1 MRRIQEFVTHHYHT
15 LSLGAFIVGFAIDSI
30 ILKRIDLL
38 LSNLILY
45 TYLVLVVGSMVLI
58 HIAFTRTRV
67 SRIMRT
73 IESILPF
80 VAQYAFGG
88 MFSGFLLF
96 YSQSGTVASSWPFL
110 LLILALIFINEFLQS
125 YQARL
130 AYQSI
135 LLGFCLLSFSIYSVP
150 ILTGTMGTLE
160 FVVSNVVALIVLALF
175 IGLLWSI
182 DRVRV
187 HRALRNIVIGTA
199 TLYSVISLLYVTNI
213 LPPIP
218 LSLKDVGVYHS
229 VERVGTAYHV
239 EAEPEEWYARF
250 WRTPITLV
258 PGSRLYGFSSVFAPT
273 DLNTRIVHEW
283 QHRDASDT
291 WRTYATIPFAIS
303 GGRDGGYRGYSV
315 VVPSMPGVWRINV
328 ETERGSLIGRTTFT
342 VTFASSTPTT
352 VSSILE

>member
-1 MRRIQEFVTHHYHT
+1 MRRIQEFLTRHFHI
-15 LSLGAFIVGFAIDSI
+15 LSLGAFVVGFGIDSL

-58 HIAFTRTRV
+58 HIAFTQTRV
-67 SRIMRT
+67 SRAMRT
-73 IESILPF
+73 VESVLPF

-96 YSQSGTVASSWPFL
+96 YSQSGTVLSSWPFL
-110 LLILALIFINEFLQS
+110 LLILVLVFINEFLQS
-125 YQARL
+125 YQAKL

-150 ILTGTMGTLE
+150 ILTGSMGTFE
-160 FVVSNVVALIVLALF
+160 FVLSNVVALVALALF

-187 HRALRNIVIGTA
+187 RHSLRHISIGTA
-199 TLYSVISLLYVTNI
+199 SLYIVIALLYVTNI

-218 LSLKDVGVYHS
+218 LSLKDVGVYHR
-229 VERVGTAYHV
+229 VERVGTTYRIAV
-239 EAEPEEWYARF
+239 ESHPWYERF

-258 PGSRLYGFSSVFAPT
+258 PGTQLYVFSSVFAPT
-273 DLNTRIVHEW
+273 DLHTRIVHEW
-283 QHRDASDT
+283 QYKDSAENWWNYAS
-291 WRTYATIPFAIS
+291 IPFDIS
-303 GGRDGGYRGYSV
+303 GGRDGGYRGYTV
-315 VVPSMPGVWRINV
+315 IAPPIGGLWRVNI
-328 ETERGSLIGRTTFT
+328 ETERGSLIGRTTFN
-342 VTFASSTPTT
+342 VTFSSSTPVV
-352 VSSILE
+352 VSRILE